1 MLRNMNSENVKVND
15 VELLSSASDVLRRK
29 GGNIAWDEMMQLDKK
44 TIQNNIFVF
53 HIEAN
58 NSFKENV
65 SFKVNKV
72 EERVVRNKDK
82 QRNNYYKVVEIE
94 DITGRFGKHTL
105 RTSEITSVTTTSS
118 FKNKLTEE
126 YRKTLRNTERY
137 TKELKTENK
146 KLNKDLDEAKKI
158 DLLHQQQ
165 AIRKQAELNEKFNNE
180 RQRADKEEERADR
193 AENEVMVVKNELTV
207 TKQKLDEALK
217 YSIKELTINDFVA
230 IGKLYMKKTLKMKTD
245 EEFGKAVIEYFETK
259 VKRENK

>member
-65 SFKVNKV
+65 PFKVNKV

-105 RTSEITSVTTTSS
+105 RTSEITSATTTSS

-126 YRKTLRNTERY
+126 YRKTLRNTERD
-137 TKELKTENK
+137 TKELKTENR

-165 AIRKQAELNEKFNNE
+165 ATRKYAELNEKYIESE
-180 RQRADKEEERADR
+180 RK
-193 AENEVMVVKNELTV
+193 NEVLVVDNDKLNKQVVVLERKV
-207 TKQKLDEALK
+207 TKMSKTSLEGLSTLDWKRLIKIILK
-217 YSIKELTINDFVA
+217 GSVTGKTTEQIKEKVFEFLNEC
-230 IGKLYMKKTLKMKTD
+230 LKD
-245 EEFGKAVIEYFETK
+245 EE
-259 VKRENK
+259 

>member
-1 MLRNMNSENVKVND
+1 MLRNMNSENVKVNK
-15 VELLSSASDVLRRK
+15 VELLTSASDVLRRK

-65 SFKVNKV
+65 PFKVNKV

-105 RTSEITSVTTTSS
+105 RTSEITSATTTSS

-126 YRKTLRNTERY
+126 YRKTLRNTERD

-158 DLLHQQQ
+158 DLIHQQQ
-165 AIRKQAELNEKFNNE
+165 ATRKYAELNEKYVKSE
-180 RQRADKEEERADR
+180 RK
-193 AENEVMVVKNELTV
+193 NEVLVVDNDKLNKQVVVLEKKVAKMSKASLEGLSDTGWKRLIKIIFKACV
-207 TKQKLDEALK
+207 TGKTTEQ
-217 YSIKELTINDFVA
+217 IKEKVFEFLNEYS
-230 IGKLYMKKTLKMKTD
+230 KD
-245 EEFGKAVIEYFETK
+245 EE
-259 VKRENK
+259 